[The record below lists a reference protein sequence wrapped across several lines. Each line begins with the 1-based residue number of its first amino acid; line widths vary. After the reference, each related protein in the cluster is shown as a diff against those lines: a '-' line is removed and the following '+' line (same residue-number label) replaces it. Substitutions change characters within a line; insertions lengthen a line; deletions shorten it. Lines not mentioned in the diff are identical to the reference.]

1 MVLCVV
7 LLDCVVILIL
17 ESKFPLSVN
26 ETDAAG
32 REHGRMKFRETLHSR
47 SKRECGKTC
56 LRLQPEWEQLAGAVQ
71 GQVTIAYWD
80 TQQQQRPPRLLGDI
94 QGTPT
99 LRLYKPKKKQ
109 RKPDSNAEKVV
120 VDYRHGER
128 TAKDMKAFLENE
140 MPNYSERI
148 TFGQKDLDKASQKA
162 DKYGLPV
169 ALLFTSKPKTSP
181 LVKFLSTEFRRR
193 LLLVEI
199 PPTTNNQPL
208 LQKYGMEHK
217 DTLPALLVIPPN
229 NGGDEATQQQQKQH
243 RYYEGDKFTRRK
255 LQDFLSKHALKEP
268 VYKAREEIVVGDET
282 KDDPSKTEF

>member
-1 MVLCVV
+1 
-7 LLDCVVILIL
+7 
-17 ESKFPLSVN
+17 
-26 ETDAAG
+26 
-32 REHGRMKFRETLHSR
+32 
-47 SKRECGKTC
+47 
-56 LRLQPEWEQLAGAVQ
+56 
-71 GQVTIAYWD
+71 
-80 TQQQQRPPRLLGDI
+80 
-94 QGTPT
+94 
-99 LRLYKPKKKQ
+99 
-109 RKPDSNAEKVV
+109 
-120 VDYRHGER
+120 
-128 TAKDMKAFLENE
+128 MKAFLENE

>member
-1 MVLCVV
+1 
-7 LLDCVVILIL
+7 
-17 ESKFPLSVN
+17 
-26 ETDAAG
+26 
-32 REHGRMKFRETLHSR
+32 
-47 SKRECGKTC
+47 
-56 LRLQPEWEQLAGAVQ
+56 
-71 GQVTIAYWD
+71 
-80 TQQQQRPPRLLGDI
+80 LGDI

-109 RKPDSNAEKVV
+109 RNPNSNAEKIV

-148 TFGQKDLDKASQKA
+148 TFGQKDLDKALQKA

-181 LVKFLSTEFRRR
+181 LVKYLSTEFRRR

-208 LQKYGMEHK
+208 LKQYGMENK
-217 DTLPALLVIPPN
+217 DTLPAMLVIPPQKD
-229 NGGDEATQQQQKQH
+229 GDVEDTAATH
-243 RYYEGDKFTRRK
+243 RYDGDKFTRRK
-255 LQDFLSKHALKEP
+255 LQDFLSKYALKEP
-268 VYKAREEIVVGDET
+268 VYKAKEEEEEKEKVKVGDAE
-282 KDDPSKTEF
+282 DDPSKTEF

>member
-1 MVLCVV
+1 M
-7 LLDCVVILIL
+7 
-17 ESKFPLSVN
+17 
-26 ETDAAG
+26 
-32 REHGRMKFRETLHSR
+32 
-47 SKRECGKTC
+47 
-56 LRLQPEWEQLAGAVQ
+56 Q

-80 TQQQQRPPRLLGDI
+80 TQQSSQRPRLLGEI

-109 RKPDSNAEKVV
+109 RKPDSNAEKIV

-128 TAKDMKAFLENE
+128 TAKDMRTFLENE
-140 MPNYSERI
+140 MPNYSERV
-148 TFGQKDLDKASQKA
+148 TFGQKDLDKALDKA

-169 ALLFTSKPKTSP
+169 ALLFTSKAKTSP

-208 LQKYGMEHK
+208 LQQYGMENK
-217 DTLPALLVIPPN
+217 DILPALLVIPPKDDHIEG
-229 NGGDEATQQQQKQH
+229 GGDEVTHQ
-243 RYYEGDKFTRRK
+243 YDGDKFTRRK

-268 VYKAREEIVVGDET
+268 VYKAKEEVVVDGHGDDKE
-282 KDDPSKTEF
+282 KEKQEAEDPSKTEF